1 MIMKH
6 KKRHRFARVDNALF
20 FLCIGIFLVSPLVC
34 MGDDIV
40 QTIEVGDHNIYIEQK
55 EDLTVQETLLFN
67 YTVYYHTGNSSGGK
81 KPLSYNDTLY
91 FWISGDSKDM
101 AIECRGLDVI
111 FHRPMATNITINL
124 GENNLSIPLNGH
136 LMVNL
141 SYSILP
147 PFDKK
152 LVYKTDALVITIAAE
167 DYPRGS
173 IPIRYDSMSDTYV
186 SILEAQGS
194 SFSFTLDF
202 VSSPSSS
209 IGNMVFL
216 VLIGLVILLVLILLY
231 LLYRPKKNQIAQ
243 EPTESLELR
252 KKLLMDLL
260 KTLEI
265 ERSKGRVPDT
275 YYSIIKNDYKK
286 EAVKII
292 QELEKRK

>member
-6 KKRHRFARVDNALF
+6 KKEHRSARIIHALF
-20 FLCIGIFLVSPLVC
+20 FLCMCTFLISPLVC

-40 QTIEVGDHNIYIEQK
+40 KTLEVGDHTIYVEQK
-55 EDLTVQETLLFN
+55 EDLNVQETLLFN
-67 YTVYYHTGNSSGGK
+67 YTVYYHTGNSSGVK
-81 KPLSYNDTLY
+81 KPLSYNGTLY
-91 FWISGDSKDM
+91 FWISGKSKDV
-101 AIECRGLDVI
+101 AIECQGLDVV
-111 FHRPMATNITINL
+111 FQRLVATNVSINL
-124 GENNLSIPLNGH
+124 GENNLSIPPNGH

-141 SYSILP
+141 SYSLPP

-152 LVYKTDALVITIAAE
+152 LVYKTDALEVTIAAE
-167 DYPRGS
+167 DYPRGN
-173 IPIRYDSMSDTYV
+173 IPIHYDSLSDTYV
-186 SILEAQGS
+186 SILGAQDS

-209 IGNMVFL
+209 IWNMVTL
-216 VLIGLVILLVLILLY
+216 VLLGLVILSVLILLFIR
-231 LLYRPKKNQIAQ
+231 YRPKKDKIAK

-252 KKLLMDLL
+252 KKLLMDIL

-275 YYSIIKNDYKK
+275 YYSVIKDDYKK
-286 EAVKII
+286 EAVKVI